1 MDQDTQWLYQL
12 LAEVQLDKYYLRVR
26 DGLNITR
33 LEHFA
38 YVKESDLETVGIS
51 KPGDPIHPV
60 TPSSTHSISHLV
72 FHLFIHSFIHYLICP
87 FTHSPIRSFIH
98 SLTRFSIHA
107 FFHSSI
113 YSLIHSLIHSSIHSL
128 SDF

>member
-98 SLTRFSIHA
+98 SLTHPF
-107 FFHSSI
+107 
-113 YSLIHSLIHSSIHSL
+113 IHSLVFLFMHFFIHQFTH
-128 SDF
+128 